1 MVILRATQLL
11 MKVLFD
17 TRKVQKL
24 GRVSLSEQLLRNA
37 GLQEGDAVNIYFDV
51 STKCIV
57 LERAEKDDATLGDDG
72 MLATKTRSKE

>member
-1 MVILRATQLL
+1 

-17 TRKVQKL
+17 TKKIQKL

-37 GLQEGDAVNIYFDV
+37 GLQEGDAVNIYFDA

-57 LERAEKDDATLGDDG
+57 LERAHKDVAPSGDEASH
-72 MLATKTRSKE
+72 ATKTRRKA